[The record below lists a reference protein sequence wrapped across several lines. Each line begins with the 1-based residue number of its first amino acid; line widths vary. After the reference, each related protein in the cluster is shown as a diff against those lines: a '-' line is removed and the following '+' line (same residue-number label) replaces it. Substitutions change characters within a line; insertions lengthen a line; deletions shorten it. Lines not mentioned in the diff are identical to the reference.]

1 MDMAAEPLIS
11 TNKLSKKYAGADT
24 LALHDLT
31 ISVQPGEVYGFLG
44 ANGAGKSTTIRT
56 LLGFLRPT
64 GGSARICGLDAV
76 RDSVAAKQHVGYLA
90 GDAALYQ
97 KMTGHEMLEYL
108 QKLQPLKHAEY
119 FAKLSRDFDADLAKP
134 IQQLSKGNRQKIG
147 LLQAFMHEPDVLIL
161 DEPTSGLD
169 PLMQE
174 VFARY
179 VKEAKARGAAVFLS
193 SHNLAEAQNMCD
205 RVGIIRAGK
214 LLKEQ
219 RVDELSES
227 SAQRFTITFSGNV
240 PKDLAEVDGTTLISQ
255 TGNSAV
261 VQVVK
266 NLSPLLAF
274 LATKKVTRLSSAGAD
289 LEDEFLQFY
298 GEENV

>member
-1 MDMAAEPLIS
+1 
-11 TNKLSKKYAGADT
+11 
-24 LALHDLT
+24 
-31 ISVQPGEVYGFLG
+31 
-44 ANGAGKSTTIRT
+44 
-56 LLGFLRPT
+56 
-64 GGSARICGLDAV
+64 
-76 RDSVAAKQHVGYLA
+76 VGYLA

-179 VKEAKARGAAVFLS
+179 VKDASARGAAVFLS

-219 RVDELSES
+219 RVDELAETN
-227 SAQRFTITFSGNV
+227 AQRFTITFSGNV
-240 PKDLAEVDGTTLISQ
+240 PKDLASVGSTTLISQ
-255 TGNSAV
+255 TGNNAV
-261 VQVVK
+261 VQVAQD
-266 NLSPLLAF
+266 LGPLLAF

-298 GEENV
+298 GEENA

>member
-1 MDMAAEPLIS
+1 
-11 TNKLSKKYAGADT
+11 
-24 LALHDLT
+24 
-31 ISVQPGEVYGFLG
+31 
-44 ANGAGKSTTIRT
+44 
-56 LLGFLRPT
+56 
-64 GGSARICGLDAV
+64 
-76 RDSVAAKQHVGYLA
+76 
-90 GDAALYQ
+90 
-97 KMTGHEMLEYL
+97 
-108 QKLQPLKHAEY
+108 
-119 FAKLSRDFDADLAKP
+119 
-134 IQQLSKGNRQKIG
+134 
-147 LLQAFMHEPDVLIL
+147 
-161 DEPTSGLD
+161 
-169 PLMQE
+169 MQE

-255 TGNSAV
+255 SGNSAV